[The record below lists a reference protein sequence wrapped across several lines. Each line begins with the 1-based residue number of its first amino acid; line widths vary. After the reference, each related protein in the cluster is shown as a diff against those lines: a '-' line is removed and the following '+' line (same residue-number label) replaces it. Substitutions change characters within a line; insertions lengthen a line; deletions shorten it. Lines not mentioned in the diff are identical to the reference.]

1 MEQEVKIP
9 KHEDLRGNLSFVE
22 YGAGGM
28 SPFEIERVYWIY
40 DIPAGRVR
48 HGRALRRTHELIV
61 AMSGSFTVRLERPDG
76 EVADIFLDRSDRAA
90 FVAAG
95 TWREIVDISTNAVA
109 MVLASG
115 PFDAEEYIYDHA
127 QFKQLGAEGEH
138 AESREEASVDASAED
153 HAEGHGIS
161 SVADCRF
168 IDLPRELHANGSLT
182 AVGNGTGVVPF
193 DVRRVFYLYDV
204 PAGADRGGHSH
215 HEARE
220 VIVALSGSFDVV
232 VDDGQDVRRFTLNRP
247 FRGLYIP
254 RGLWRT
260 LDNFSGGAVA
270 LVLTSERF
278 SEADYVRSYNQFV
291 ELTRRK

>member
-1 MEQEVKIP
+1 MEPELKIP
-9 KHEDLRGNLSFVE
+9 KYEDARGNLSFIE
-22 YGAGGM
+22 HGAAGVC
-28 SPFEIERVYWIY
+28 PFEIERVYWIY

-61 AMSGSFTVRLERPDG
+61 AMSGSFAVRMEHPDG
-76 EVADIFLDRSDRAA
+76 RTETIFLDRSDRGA

-95 TWREIVDISTNAVA
+95 TWREITEISTNAVA

-115 PFDAEEYIYDHA
+115 PYDPEEYISDHA
-127 QFKQLGAEGEH
+127 QYMAECGRDFRPK
-138 AESREEASVDASAED
+138 AAATPVASPDSPS
-153 HAEGHGIS
+153 AEGHGVS
-161 SVADCRF
+161 TAGDCRLVE
-168 IDLPRELHANGSLT
+168 LPRELHANGSLT
-182 AVGNGTGVVPF
+182 AVGNGSGTIPF

-215 HEARE
+215 FEARE
-220 VIVALSGSFDVV
+220 VIVALTGSFDVV
-232 VDDGQDVRRFTLNRP
+232 VDDGHDVRRLTLNRP
-247 FRGLYIP
+247 YRGLYIP

-278 SEADYVRSYNQFV
+278 SEADYVRSYDRFTQ
-291 ELTRRK
+291 LTRRS

>member
-1 MEQEVKIP
+1 MEHELKIP
-9 KHEDLRGNLSFVE
+9 KHEDSRGNLSFVE
-22 YGAGGM
+22 HGPGGM
-28 SPFEIERVYWIY
+28 CPFEIERVYWIY
-40 DIPAGRVR
+40 DVPAGRVR

-61 AMSGSFTVRLERPDG
+61 AMSGSMTVRLGYADG
-76 EVADIFLDRSDRAA
+76 RTEDIFLDRSDRGVP
-90 FVAAG
+90 VAAG
-95 TWREIVDISTNAVA
+95 TWREITGFSTNAVA

-115 PFDAEEYIYDHA
+115 PYDPDEYIYDRTELQQRA
-127 QFKQLGAEGEH
+127 DAPDDATDAGAAH
-138 AESREEASVDASAED
+138 SAAADAA
-153 HAEGHGIS
+153 AEGHG
-161 SVADCRF
+161 VAAAGDCRF

-182 AVGNGTGVVPF
+182 AVGNGSGTIPF

-215 HEARE
+215 YEARE
-220 VIVALSGSFDVV
+220 VIVALTGSFDVV
-232 VDDGQDVRRFTLNRP
+232 VDDGRDVRRFTLNRP

-278 SEADYVRSYNQFV
+278 SEADYVRSYERFTQ
-291 ELTRRK
+291 LTRRK

>member
-1 MEQEVKIP
+1 MEQELKIP
-9 KHEDLRGNLSFVE
+9 KHEDSRGNLSFVE

-28 SPFEIERVYWIY
+28 CPFEIERVYWIY
-40 DIPAGRVR
+40 DMPAGRVR

-76 EVADIFLDRSDRAA
+76 QVVDIFLDRSDRAA

-127 QFKQLGAEGEH
+127 QFKQWSAD
-138 AESREEASVDASAED
+138 ESQEQSGKELLNTTFVDD
-153 HAEGHGIS
+153 LVEGHGIS
-161 SVADCRF
+161 AVADCRF

-182 AVGNGTGVVPF
+182 AVGNGSGVVPF
-193 DVRRVFYLYDV
+193 DIRRVFYLYDV

-215 HEARE
+215 YEARE

-232 VDDGQDVRRFTLNRP
+232 VDDGHDVRRFTLNRP

-291 ELTRRK
+291 ELTRR

>member
-1 MEQEVKIP
+1 MEQELKIP
-9 KHEDLRGNLSFVE
+9 KHEDMRGNLSFVE

-48 HGRALRRTHELIV
+48 HGRALRHTHELIV
-61 AMSGSFTVRLERPDG
+61 AMSGSFAVRLERRDG
-76 EVADIFLDRSDRAA
+76 QVTTIFLDRSDRAA
-90 FVAAG
+90 FVEAG

-115 PFDAEEYIYDHA
+115 PFDADEYIYDYA
-127 QFKQLGAEGEH
+127 QFRQLGADVDF
-138 AESREEASVDASAED
+138 AESGDAPAVVASAND
-153 HAEGHGIS
+153 VAEGHGIS
-161 SVADCRF
+161 TVGDCRF

-182 AVGNGTGVVPF
+182 AVGNGTGVIPF

-232 VDDGQDVRRFTLNRP
+232 VDDGRDVRRFTLNRP

-278 SEADYVRSYNQFV
+278 SEADYVRSYNQFI